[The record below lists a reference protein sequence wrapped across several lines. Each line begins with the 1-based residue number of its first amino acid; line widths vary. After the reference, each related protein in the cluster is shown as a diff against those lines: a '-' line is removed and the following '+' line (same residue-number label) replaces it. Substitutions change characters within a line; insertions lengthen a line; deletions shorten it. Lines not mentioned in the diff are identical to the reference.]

1 MYLMNKLV
9 TTNSE
14 EANGVISM
22 IILRSIISLKMTE
35 GFTSKYVKQHMG
47 FFLFTAFY
55 FWPFTGKSKTFCF
68 LEAYF
73 FLVPPIQEPDMK

>member
-14 EANGVISM
+14 EANGVINM

-47 FFLFTAFY
+47 FFCLQ
-55 FWPFTGKSKTFCF
+55 PFTSG
-68 LEAYF
+68 L
-73 FLVPPIQEPDMK
+73 LQENKRHSAF